1 MPAPRLLVFL
11 KAPRP
16 GAVKTRLAK
25 TLGAHAACAA
35 YCGLVETLLKSLTP
49 LPCLELCFTPDDAW
63 PEIQPWLHAGWLT
76 RAQGNG
82 DLGARL
88 ANTFTAAFAEGAQR
102 VVIIGSDCPTVTVDD
117 IEQAWAALRTHD
129 MVLGPAT
136 DGGYWLIGLR
146 APQPGLFEGI
156 SWSSEKV
163 LIETLARARAAGL
176 SVQQL
181 REQTDVDTEAEWSAW
196 VRHRERG

>member
-1 MPAPRLLVFL
+1 M
-11 KAPRP
+11 
-16 GAVKTRLAK
+16 
-25 TLGAHAACAA
+25 
-35 YCGLVETLLKSLTP
+35 
-49 LPCLELCFTPDDAW
+49 
-63 PEIQPWLHAGWLT
+63 
-76 RAQGNG
+76 
-82 DLGARL
+82 
-88 ANTFTAAFAEGAQR
+88 
-102 VVIIGSDCPTVTVDD
+102 TVDD

-146 APQPGLFEGI
+146 APQAGLFEGI